1 MSCNSRRRSSISSR
15 YKALLISQ
23 DGKYHAIG
31 FIMKNISQTQPLHD
45 CYLCINDLENV
56 SGIDFFPS
64 LDDAIEDY
72 VESDVDLDVWRIR

>member
-1 MSCNSRRRSSISSR
+1 
-15 YKALLISQ
+15 
-23 DGKYHAIG
+23 
-31 FIMKNISQTQPLHD
+31 MKNISQTQPLHD